1 MFRQFARYGRGRA
14 WLRERYPDAPDEPGL
29 PKAFSSAAAG
39 IASSLARGHIESA
52 AFSALDLALV
62 VADRIGSLN
71 GNQAE
76 IPSPPPPAPPDAD
89 QLA

>member
-1 MFRQFARYGRGRA
+1 MVRSQATTMKTRNKNGR
-14 WLRERYPDAPDEPGL
+14 
-29 PKAFSSAAAG
+29 
-39 IASSLARGHIESA
+39 IHA

-76 IPSPPPPAPPDAD
+76 ILSPPPVALRDAD
-89 QLA
+89 QSA